1 MHEGQRKET
10 ERLVKQLFDL
20 TTQYASSEAA
30 REKEKK
36 KVEGKRGEKKKTTV

>member
-1 MHEGQRKET
+1 MHEGQRKEI
-10 ERLVKQLFDL
+10 ERLGKQLFDL

-36 KVEGKRGEKKKTTV
+36 IEGKRGEKKKTTV